1 MTIDAYMSLHRR
13 DNSIGELES
22 YFRSVIDWVS
32 TTFTMVER
40 DMCGLEW
47 GGSTKLTIRH
57 LTALIM

>member
-1 MTIDAYMSLHRR
+1 MTIDTYMSLHRR
-13 DNSIGELES
+13 DTSIGELEN

-47 GGSTKLTIRH
+47 GGFTKLTIRP